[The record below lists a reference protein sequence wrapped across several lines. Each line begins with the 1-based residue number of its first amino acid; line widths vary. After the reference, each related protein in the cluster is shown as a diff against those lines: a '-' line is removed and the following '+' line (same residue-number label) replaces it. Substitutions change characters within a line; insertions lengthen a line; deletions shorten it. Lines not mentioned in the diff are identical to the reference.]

1 METNKKFE
9 KTFELLEATGLN
21 WSVSKQ
27 QLQTA
32 SGIITPG
39 YGIIRSDSNACLGIV
54 RERYEA
60 FQNAQLAETIIEA
73 TDSMN
78 IQTNRGGSLK
88 GGAKVYLQAE
98 IADEYI
104 GKSGVKRWITALNS
118 HDGSTSIA
126 FGSTNTV
133 VVCQNTFYRAYNGVD
148 KFRHT
153 SSAKARIEQAI
164 AQLRNTLELDNKLME
179 NFKKMA
185 DLELKDEV
193 VERVIKK
200 LFEVDPSVKQVDVST
215 RKKNQIEAFAGALKT
230 EIALEGSTVWGLF
243 NGITRYTNHVLKHS
257 DESKKMDSLM
267 DGTGYKISNMGFDE
281 IMQWVNENTHQG
293 YVVVG

>member
-1 METNKKFE
+1 MSNKTELFE
-9 KTFELLEATGLN
+9 KTFSLLEATGLN
-21 WSVSKQ
+21 WSVSKH
-27 QLQTA
+27 QLQTQ

-39 YGIIRSDSNACLGIV
+39 YGIIRNDNNDCLGVV
-54 RERYEA
+54 RERYEI
-60 FQNAQLAETIIEA
+60 FQNSQLAETIIEA
-73 TDSMN
+73 TDAMN
-78 IQTNRGGSLK
+78 IQTNRGGELK

-133 VVCQNTFYRAYNGVD
+133 IVCQNTFYRAYNGVD

-179 NFKKMA
+179 NFKRMA
-185 DLELKDEV
+185 DMPLKDEI
-193 VERVIKK
+193 VERVIRK
-200 LFEVDPSVKQVDVST
+200 LFTIDPSQKQADTST
-215 RKKNQIEAFAGALKT
+215 RKKNQVVAFADALQT
-230 EIALEGSTVWGLF
+230 EIQLEGATIWGLF
-243 NGITRYTNHVLKHS
+243 NGITRYTNHVIKHK
-257 DESKKMDSLM
+257 DDAKKMDSLM
-267 DGTGYKISNMGFDE
+267 DGTGYKLSNLGFDE
-281 IMQWVNENTHQG
+281 LMLWVNENTAQTILA
-293 YVVVG
+293 V

>member
-9 KTFELLEATGLN
+9 QTFELLQSTGLN

-39 YGIIRSDSNACLGIV
+39 YGIIRNDNSDCLGIV
-54 RERYEA
+54 RSQYEP
-60 FQNAQLAETIIEA
+60 FQNSQLAETIIEA
-73 TDSMN
+73 TDAMN
-78 IQTNRGGSLK
+78 IKTNRGGSLK
-88 GGAKVYLQAE
+88 GGSKVYLQAE

-179 NFKKMA
+179 NFKRMA
-185 DLELKDEV
+185 DMPMKDEI
-193 VERVIKK
+193 VERVIRK
-200 LFEVDPSVKQVDVST
+200 LFEVDPSVKQADIST
-215 RKKNQIEAFAGALKT
+215 RKKNQVESFANALQT
-230 EIALEGSTVWGLF
+230 EIQLEGATVWGLF
-243 NGITRYTNHVLKHS
+243 NGVTRYTNHVINHK
-257 DESKKMDSLM
+257 DDSKKMDSLM
-267 DGTGYKISNMGFDE
+267 DGTGYKLSNLAFDE
-281 IMQWVNENTHQG
+281 LMRWVNENTAETILA
-293 YVVVG
+293 V